1 MPRHTPKRRPG
12 TEKAA
17 FSHPLLSAGQP
28 RSGPRPPLCA
38 LRGCCGP
45 CLPAR
50 PHRGWTARGSP
61 AFSGGRAGPPHPP
74 EKAGI
79 KRRAACPAALFITD
93 KKSKAHPAVCA
104 KPKPTA
110 LAGGCPAMGFMLP
123 SSAKAGGLQFTH
135 GRRAPDSWLVGF
147 NVGATNRTGQAY
159 AAFRRGAGPRGV
171 TARYR
176 TAPPGARQTP
186 RSPRPALH
194 RPLRYPKTPRR
205 FLRPRA

>member
-1 MPRHTPKRRPG
+1 MCRP
-12 TEKAA
+12 
-17 FSHPLLSAGQP
+17 AGQP
-28 RSGPRPPLCA
+28 QGNRSAVFFFIILLLTLFSA
-38 LRGCCGP
+38 
-45 CLPAR
+45 AR
-50 PHRGWTARGSP
+50 PS
-61 AFSGGRAGPPHPP
+61 FSQCAPRERP
-74 EKAGI
+74 I
-79 KRRAACPAALFITD
+79 SALCLCSA
-93 KKSKAHPAVCA
+93 KSKARPAVCA

-135 GRRAPDSWLVGF
+135 GRRAPDDWLVGF

-186 RSPRPALH
+186 RSPRPVLH

>member
-1 MPRHTPKRRPG
+1 MLCCRLLRALHT
-12 TEKAA
+12 THA
-17 FSHPLLSAGQP
+17 
-28 RSGPRPPLCA
+28 CM
-38 LRGCCGP
+38 
-45 CLPAR
+45 LPAKEGGTVCFLL
-50 PHRGWTARGSP
+50 PHRGLTVRGSP

-79 KRRAACPAALFITD
+79 KKRAACRAVLFITD

-135 GRRAPDSWLVGF
+135 GRQAPDSWLVGF